1 MAKSKTTL
9 IRTDTPGVYRRGK
22 VYAYV
27 YRVEGRQKW
36 GSAPTLA
43 AARKAKRQ
51 AEADADRG
59 LIVDVENIKFG
70 DYARHWILTYQGR
83 TSSGFREST
92 RRWYRQVLEQ
102 RIIPYFDSR
111 RICLGDI
118 RPRDV
123 KAFIVWLLE
132 QEDPRR
138 PGRKLAKESIRHHVA
153 VLRALLADATEE
165 DVIRSNPAS
174 GVRVSVPE
182 GEGTGRPLVEGKKA
196 MTVVQLRALLEEV
209 PPEWRL
215 FFEFMAHTGLRIGEM
230 IEVRWGRDLVVG
242 DEPVLRV
249 RWQFADGQVREPKTR
264 YGKRDIPMS
273 PRLVARLVA
282 AAGGEPLDGEL
293 VFTSS
298 VGTRVDRRNIYNNV
312 LGPAAKRAG
321 LSWVTLHTFRHTCAS
336 LLFAPADRGGGGKNV
351 KQVQAWLGHH
361 SAAFTLHQYVHLVD
375 AGMGEAD
382 FFDDLL
388 AS

>member
-1 MAKSKTTL
+1 MAKSTL
-9 IRTDTPGVYRRGK
+9 VRTETPGVYRRGK

-36 GSAPTLA
+36 GTAPTLA
-43 AARKAKRQ
+43 AARRAKRQ

-59 LIVDVENIKFG
+59 LIFDTEDVRFG
-70 DYARHWILTYQGR
+70 DYARHWITTYQGR

-111 RICLGDI
+111 RILLGDI

-138 PGRKLAKESIRHHVA
+138 AGRKLSKESIRHHVA
-153 VLRALLADATEE
+153 VLRAMLADATEE
-165 DVIRSNPAS
+165 DVIRTNPAS

-182 GEGTGRPLVEGKKA
+182 GEGTGRPLYEGKKA
-196 MTVVQLRALLEEV
+196 MTVLQLRALLDEI

-230 IEVRWGRDLVVG
+230 IEVRWGRDLVV
-242 DEPVLRV
+242 DASPVLRV

-264 YGKRDIPMS
+264 HGKRDIPLS
-273 PRLVARLVA
+273 PRLVDRLVE
-282 AAGGEPLDGEL
+282 AAGGEPMDGDL
-293 VFTSS
+293 VFTTSG
-298 VGTRVDRRNIYNNV
+298 GTRVDRRNIYNHV

-321 LSWVTLHTFRHTCAS
+321 LDWVTLHTFRRTCAS

-361 SAAFTLHQYVHLVD
+361 SAAFTLQQYVHLVD
-375 AGMGEAD
+375 AGMGEAT

-388 AS
+388 AD

>member
-1 MAKSKTTL
+1 MAQSKTTL
-9 IRTDTPGVYRRGK
+9 VRTDTPGVYRRGK

-111 RICLGDI
+111 RIYLSDI

-165 DVIRSNPAS
+165 DVVRSTRRAAF
-174 GVRVSVPE
+174 GCRCRR
-182 GEGTGRPLVEGKKA
+182 GRA
-196 MTVVQLRALLEEV
+196 
-209 PPEWRL
+209 
-215 FFEFMAHTGLRIGEM
+215 
-230 IEVRWGRDLVVG
+230 
-242 DEPVLRV
+242 
-249 RWQFADGQVREPKTR
+249 
-264 YGKRDIPMS
+264 
-273 PRLVARLVA
+273 
-282 AAGGEPLDGEL
+282 
-293 VFTSS
+293 
-298 VGTRVDRRNIYNNV
+298 
-312 LGPAAKRAG
+312 RAG
-321 LSWVTLHTFRHTCAS
+321 RWWRARR
-336 LLFAPADRGGGGKNV
+336 P
-351 KQVQAWLGHH
+351 
-361 SAAFTLHQYVHLVD
+361 
-375 AGMGEAD
+375 
-382 FFDDLL
+382 
-388 AS
+388 